1 MNKDHKTMDITGPY
15 AAKEGLQDGLPAAE
29 LNGDRD
35 EDGLA
40 VFGKRA
46 LLKSLLQYILGEILP
61 KIEGLVL
68 IVQVG
73 GFFAVVVVL
82 VCTAPHGSASEVS

>member
-46 LLKSLLQYILGEILP
+46 LLKVRLP
-61 KIEGLVL
+61 RPWLLVL
-68 IVQVG
+68 R
-73 GFFAVVVVL
+73 F
-82 VCTAPHGSASEVS
+82 HYSEKSASIPWSA